1 MRSSYFTEEG
11 PVKMETRVLV
21 AYASKH
27 GMTAEIA
34 GKIGDTLRQSGLQ
47 VEVLPVKSV
56 KDLALYKAVVL
67 GSAVYIAMWRKEI
80 VKFLKDNES
89 QLSERPVWVF
99 SSGPMGE
106 GDPAKLLHG
115 WRFPE
120 AQRSLIERIKP
131 RDIAVFHGA
140 IDIKKMNLLEKWVLK
155 NVKAPTGDFR
165 DWEAIRKWA
174 ADIADALKK

>member
-1 MRSSYFTEEG
+1 
-11 PVKMETRVLV
+11 METKILV

-27 GMTAEIA
+27 GMTMEIA
-34 GKIGDTLRQSGLQ
+34 GKIGETLRQSGLQ
-47 VEVLPVKSV
+47 VDLLPVKRV
-56 KDLALYKAVVL
+56 KKPETYKAIVL

-80 VKFLKDNES
+80 VQFLKKNEKL
-89 QLSERPVWVF
+89 LSERPVWLF

-106 GDPAKLLHG
+106 GDPVELSQG

-120 AQRSLIERIKP
+120 AQRPLIERIKP
-131 RDIAVFHGA
+131 RDVALFHGA

-165 DWEAIRKWA
+165 DWETISKWSRS
-174 ADIADALKK
+174 IADALKK